1 MTTINKQKTIKH
13 TKPISPT
20 ESKLFYAYG
29 VIVVLSVVLSF
40 VFHQKV
46 LLAIPAIIPLA
57 YIAISDFK
65 KIYFALLFLIPLSF
79 EFQVTESLG
88 TDLPTEPLMV
98 GLMITLV
105 FYFIANAKKIDFSFF
120 KNPVMI
126 LLGVHLF
133 WIFLTSTTSL
143 IPYISFKFLLA
154 KIWYIFA
161 FTLATATFIKS
172 KEDLIKMFWLLFIPM
187 TFTVVWGLIRH
198 SFTGFHFDEIN
209 RSIVPFYRNHVVY
222 ANLLSIFLPFIFLAR
237 TWYKSGS
244 NKRRVLNIG
253 IIIFLSGIYFAYT
266 RAAYL
271 AVFAMLG
278 TYFIINFKA
287 IKLALITSIIGV
299 VFIFNFIT
307 TENYYLKYSPSTK
320 TVSQHGLSDIIDAT
334 LKGTDVSSMERIYR
348 WIAAIH
354 MVNDRPITGFGP
366 NGFVKNYKNYTV
378 FIFETWISENE
389 EQSGVHNYFL
399 MTLVEQGI
407 IGLLIFVALL
417 FSFFIYG
424 EKVYHSIK
432 DKELK
437 ATTKAVMLSM
447 IAIVVS
453 LVFSDMIEVDKTGSF
468 FFINLALIV
477 LVSRKYKPLV

>member
-1 MTTINKQKTIKH
+1 MKTKANI
-13 TKPISPT
+13 TPLET
-20 ESKLFYAYG
+20 KLFYSYG
-29 VIVVLSVVLSF
+29 LLVVFSILFSYIFQL
-40 VFHQKV
+40 KV
-46 LLAIPAIIPLA
+46 LLVIPAVFPLV
-57 YIAISDFK
+57 YLAISDFK
-65 KIYFALLFLIPLSF
+65 KIYFSLLFLIPLSF
-79 EFQVTESLG
+79 EFQVTDSLG

-98 GLMITLV
+98 GLMLTLV
-105 FYFIANAKKIDFSFF
+105 FYYIKNAKKIDFSFF
-120 KNPVMI
+120 KNPIMI
-126 LLGVHLF
+126 FLGIHVF

-143 IPYISFKFLLA
+143 IPSFSFKFLLA

-161 FTLATATFIKS
+161 FTLATATFIKG
-172 KEDLIKMFWLLFIPM
+172 KNDLKKFFWVLFIPM
-187 TFTVVWGLIRH
+187 CFTVLWGIFWH
-198 SFTGFHFDEIN
+198 SFSGFHFDKIN
-209 RSIVPFYRNHVVY
+209 RAIQPFYRNHVVY

-244 NKRRVLNIG
+244 NKRRLLNLAIL
-253 IIIFLSGIYFAYT
+253 IFLVGIYFSYT

-271 AVFAMLG
+271 AVIAMSG
-278 TYFIINFKA
+278 TYFIINFRA
-287 IKLALITSIIGV
+287 IKLALISSIVGV
-299 VFIFNFIT
+299 VLIFGFIT
-307 TENYYLKYSPSTK
+307 KHNYYLKYSPTVK
-320 TVSQHGLSDIIDAT
+320 TVSQHELSDIIDAT

-354 MVNDRPITGFGP
+354 MANDRPITGFGP
-366 NGFVKNYKNYTV
+366 NGFVPNYKNYTV

-407 IGLLIFVALL
+407 IGLLIFVGLL
-417 FSFFIYG
+417 FAFFIFS
-424 EKVYHSIK
+424 ENLYHNIK

-453 LVFSDMIEVDKTGSF
+453 LIFSDMIEVDKTGSF

-477 LVSRKYKPLV
+477 LISRKFKPLI